1 MYCEIHCHTHY
12 SLLDGASSPEALLDR
27 AVALGMPALAITD
40 HDGLYG
46 VVPFWRAARA
56 RDIHPVI
63 GAEVTLAHGSHL
75 TLLAETQAGY
85 ANLSRLISAGQLAP
99 PAAKGRPYLTI
110 EDVARHAGGLL
121 CLSGCR
127 EGAVAQAILAGDEA
141 LARRAAGKLAD
152 IFGRDRAW
160 IELQR
165 HWLPDDNRLIAGLRA
180 VAEAIGLGVVATN
193 NVHYATA
200 EGHRLHDV
208 LTATRHNV
216 PLAELGTRPL
226 RTGELQRRSGGAE
239 EQRSP
244 CGGAVG
250 CRPGEAPRGGR
261 HPASSEFYLKGEAE
275 MAALLSES
283 EAPGARTVSQAIAER
298 CNVSLDFSS
307 RRLPAFPSRT
317 ADFPH
322 GIAPGE
328 NAFST
333 LHALSQA
340 GLHARYRPV
349 TPRAVHQLAHEL
361 TVIEKTGLADY
372 FLIVWDIVRFARQNG
387 IRCQGR
393 GSAANSLVAYLLGIT
408 PVDPLRHDLLFE
420 RFLSD
425 RTDTMPDI
433 DIDFAAD
440 RRDEVIAYVYQR
452 YGADHAAMVC
462 NVVTYRERS
471 AIRDAARALGYP
483 SEEIGHIEA
492 LALEQMRGGG
502 AEERGSRGAG
512 EQGSGGAEERGSGGE
527 HLLRALSSIQ
537 LPTSPNP
544 PIPAC
549 VPLPASGFQLLID
562 LATQL
567 IGTPRHLSVHVG
579 GILITAQPLVE
590 VVPLERATKPGIVV
604 AQWNKDAIEDAGL
617 IKIDLLS
624 LRTLGMLTEACAWI
638 ERPRDPSY
646 LKGDSGPVQVQSTP
660 SAPEVTLSY
669 PSRRGRMR
677 PGEKSPPPSLRAGRP
692 TAPRHETPPAKQS
705 PLGRSELAPEGGFRL
720 DLDALPLDDPA
731 VYKLM
736 AEGDAIGCFQ
746 VESRAQAQMLPRL
759 KPACFEDLIIE
770 VSIVRPGPIQ
780 GGMVH
785 PYLRRRQGI
794 EPVTYLHPLLEPI
807 LRETLGVII
816 FQEQVIR
823 VAVALAGF
831 TPGEADLLR
840 RAMSRGRSTEAM
852 AELRQRFLA
861 GAESKGVDR
870 EIAEEAFRQLQGFAT
885 YGFCKSHAAA
895 FALIAYQTLWLK
907 AYHPAEFYCA
917 LLNHQPMGFYSPEVV
932 VNDARRHGITVLRPD
947 VNRSEDGCTLE
958 QGSGGAG
965 EQGSGGA
972 EEQGSR
978 GAEEQRGKLL
988 QGASS
993 ERHRNFAH
1001 GAEETGSPQLL
1012 SSSAPQLRLG
1022 LRYLH
1027 GLGEAG
1033 RARLLAERGA
1043 RDFADLADF
1052 CRRTS
1057 LPRPLIRDLIRAGAL
1072 DGLGGPRRQMLWTLG
1087 GLHYEEEVL
1096 VEAPEIPTEL
1106 PELAEREALRWDYEL
1121 LGLSP
1126 DDHPMRLWRARL
1138 QARGVV
1144 SAAELA
1150 AETPGKVVEVAGMV
1164 IVRQAPP
1171 TAKGHLFITLEDE
1184 TGLANLIIRPDLYE
1198 RERVL
1203 LRGSSALLAGGV
1215 VQREGK
1221 ASPQKARDSTSMLVR
1236 WVKALKALG

>member
-1 MYCEIHCHTHY
+1 MYCELHCHTHY

-27 AVALGMPALAITD
+27 AAALGMPALAITD

-46 VVPFWRAARA
+46 VIPFWHAARL
-56 RDIHPVI
+56 RGIHPVI

-99 PAAKGRPYLTI
+99 PAVKGHPYLTI
-110 EDVARHAGGLL
+110 EDVARHAEGLL

-127 EGAVAQAILAGDEA
+127 KGAVAQAVRMDDEA
-141 LARRAAGKLAD
+141 LARRAAGRLAD
-152 IFGRDRAW
+152 IFGRDRVW

-165 HWLPDDNRLIAGLRA
+165 HWLPGDNRRIAGLKTA
-180 VAEAIGLGVVATN
+180 AQAADLGVVVTN
-193 NVHYATA
+193 DVHYATA
-200 EGHRLHDV
+200 GEYRLHDV
-208 LTATRHNV
+208 LTATHCNV
-216 PLAELGTRPL
+216 SL
-226 RTGELQRRSGGAE
+226 GELDRR
-239 EQRSP
+239 R
-244 CGGAVG
+244 
-250 CRPGEAPRGGR
+250 
-261 HPASSEFYLKGEAE
+261 PASSEFYLKGEAE
-275 MAALLSES
+275 MAALFPES
-283 EAPGARTVSQAIAER
+283 EAPGARTVTQAIAER

-307 RRLPAFPSRT
+307 RRLPSFPLKT
-317 ADFPH
+317 PDYPQ

-328 NAFST
+328 TAFST
-333 LHALSQA
+333 LYALSQA
-340 GLHARYRPV
+340 GLHARYLPV
-349 TPRAVHQLAHEL
+349 TPRAVSQLAHEL

-372 FLIVWDIVRFARQNG
+372 FLIVWDIVCFARRNG

-471 AIRDAARALGYP
+471 AVRDVARALAFP
-483 SEEIGHIEA
+483 PDEIGRLEA
-492 LALEQMRGGG
+492 AVLEQVRGRR
-502 AEERGSRGAG
+502 AE
-512 EQGSGGAEERGSGGE
+512 EQGSGGAEERRSGGAGE
-527 HLLRALSSIQ
+527 HPAFPNPQIPARIQ
-537 LPTSPNP
+537 LLT
-544 PIPAC
+544 
-549 VPLPASGFQLLID
+549 D
-562 LATQL
+562 LASQL

-638 ERPRDPSY
+638 
-646 LKGDSGPVQVQSTP
+646 
-660 SAPEVTLSY
+660 
-669 PSRRGRMR
+669 GR
-677 PGEKSPPPSLRAGRP
+677 ESP
-692 TAPRHETPPAKQS
+692 
-705 PLGRSELAPEGGFRL
+705 L

-731 VYKLM
+731 VYALM
-736 AEGDAIGCFQ
+736 AEGDVIGCFQ

-759 KPACFEDLIIE
+759 KPTCFEDLIIE

-785 PYLRRRQGI
+785 PYLRRRQGL

-840 RAMSRGRSTEAM
+840 RAMSRSRSAEAM
-852 AELRQRFLA
+852 AELHQRFLD
-861 GAESKGVDR
+861 GARARGIEL
-870 EIAEEAFRQLQGFAT
+870 ETAEEAFRQLQGFAT

-895 FALIAYQTLWLK
+895 FALVAYQTLWLK
-907 AYHPAEFYCA
+907 VYHPPEFYCA

-932 VNDARRHGITVLRPD
+932 VNDAKRHGITVLRPD

-958 QGSGGAG
+958 VGG
-965 EQGSGGA
+965 
-972 EEQGSR
+972 
-978 GAEEQRGKLL
+978 
-988 QGASS
+988 
-993 ERHRNFAH
+993 
-1001 GAEETGSPQLL
+1001 
-1012 SSSAPQLRLG
+1012 LRLG
-1022 LRYLH
+1022 LRYLR

-1033 RARLLAERGA
+1033 RARVLEA
-1043 RDFADLADF
+1043 RSSDGPAFVDLADF
-1052 CRRTS
+1052 CRRTR

-1072 DGLGGPRRQMLWTLG
+1072 DGLGGPRRQMLWALG

-1096 VEAPEIPTEL
+1096 VETPDVPAEL
-1106 PELAEREALRWDYEL
+1106 PELAEREALHWDYEL

-1126 DDHPMRLWRARL
+1126 DAHPMRLWRARL
-1138 QARGVV
+1138 RGRGVI

-1150 AETPGKVVEVAGMV
+1150 AEAPGKVVEVAGMV

-1198 RERVL
+1198 RERAL
-1203 LRGSSALLAGGV
+1203 LRGSSALLAGGM

-1221 ASPQKARDSTSMLVR
+1221 ASSMLVR
-1236 WVKALKALG
+1236 WVKTLS

>member
-1 MYCEIHCHTHY
+1 MYCELHCHTHY
-12 SLLDGASSPEALLDR
+12 SLLDGASSPEALLDW
-27 AVALGMPALAITD
+27 AAALGMPALAITD

-46 VVPFWRAARA
+46 VVPFWRAARL
-56 RDIHPVI
+56 RGIHPVI
-63 GAEVTLAHGSHL
+63 GAEVTLSYGSHL

-99 PAAKGRPYLTI
+99 AAAKCHPYLTI
-110 EDVARHAGGLL
+110 EDVARHAEGLL

-127 EGAVAQAILAGDEA
+127 RGAVAQAVLADDEA
-141 LARRAAGKLAD
+141 RARRTAGRLAD
-152 IFGRDRAW
+152 IFGRDRVW

-165 HWLPDDNRLIAGLRA
+165 HWLPDDNRRIAGLLA
-180 VAEAIGLGVVATN
+180 VAAAAGLGVVATN
-193 NVHYATA
+193 DVHYASA

-216 PLAELGTRPL
+216 PLAELD
-226 RTGELQRRSGGAE
+226 RR
-239 EQRSP
+239 R
-244 CGGAVG
+244 
-250 CRPGEAPRGGR
+250 
-261 HPASSEFYLKGEAE
+261 PASSEFYLKGEAE
-275 MAALLSES
+275 MAALFPES
-283 EAPGARTVSQAIAER
+283 EVPGARSATQAIAER
-298 CNVSLDFSS
+298 CSVSLDFSS
-307 RRLPAFPSRT
+307 RRLPTFPPQT
-317 ADFPH
+317 PDYPQ

-328 NAFST
+328 TAFST

-340 GLHARYRPV
+340 GLHARYQPV
-349 TPRAVHQLAHEL
+349 TPRAVSQLAHEL

-372 FLIVWDIVRFARQNG
+372 FLIVWDIVRFARRNG

-440 RRDEVIAYVYQR
+440 RRDEVIAYVYR
-452 YGADHAAMVC
+452 LYGADHAAMVC

-471 AIRDAARALGYP
+471 AVRDVARALAYP
-483 SEEIGHIEA
+483 PEEIGRIEA
-492 LALEQMRGGG
+492 AVLEHFRSRG
-502 AEERGSRGAG
+502 AEEQRGRGEYPVQAT
-512 EQGSGGAEERGSGGE
+512 
-527 HLLRALSSIQ
+527 SSIQ
-537 LPTSPNP
+537 LPASPNP
-544 PIPAC
+544 LVPAC
-549 VPLPASGFQLLID
+549 TQLLID
-562 LATQL
+562 LAFQL
-567 IGTPRHLSVHVG
+567 VGTPRHLSVHVG

-604 AQWNKDAIEDAGL
+604 AQWNKDAVEDAGL

-624 LRTLGMLTEACAWI
+624 LRTLGMLTEACTWI
-638 ERPRDPSY
+638 ERTNCPSSREDIGDPS
-646 LKGDSGPVQVQSTP
+646 QVQSTP
-660 SAPEVTLSY
+660 AMTHATLSAAKSLHDVMRPLQESPACHSERIDSSTLAAANDQRRISHSY
-669 PSRRGRMR
+669 FMCSGFTGQLPERQAASEAYSEQSRREF
-677 PGEKSPPPSLRAGRP
+677 P
-692 TAPRHETPPAKQS
+692 
-705 PLGRSELAPEGGFRL
+705 L
-720 DLDALPLDDPA
+720 DLDSLPLDDPA
-731 VYKLM
+731 VYALM
-736 AEGDAIGCFQ
+736 AEGDVIGCFQ

-785 PYLRRRQGI
+785 PYLRRRQGV

-840 RAMSRGRSTEAM
+840 RAMSRSRSAEAM
-852 AELRQRFLA
+852 SELRQRFLT
-861 GAESKGVDR
+861 GAQAKGIER
-870 EIAEEAFRQLQGFAT
+870 ETAEEAFRQLQGFAT

-895 FALIAYQTLWLK
+895 FALVAYQTLWMK
-907 AYHPAEFYCA
+907 VYHPAEFFCA

-932 VNDARRHGITVLRPD
+932 VNDAKRHGIILLRPD

-958 QGSGGAG
+958 QRSRGAG
-965 EQGSGGA
+965 EQGSREAKDDGV
-972 EEQGSR
+972 R
-978 GAEEQRGKLL
+978 
-988 QGASS
+988 
-993 ERHRNFAH
+993 F
-1001 GAEETGSPQLL
+1001 
-1012 SSSAPQLRLG
+1012 SSAPPLLRPSAPPLRLG

-1033 RARLLAERGA
+1033 RTRLLAARGERS
-1043 RDFADLADF
+1043 FADLADF
-1052 CRRTS
+1052 CRRTR

-1072 DGLGGPRRQMLWTLG
+1072 DGLGGPRRQMLWALG
-1087 GLHYEEEVL
+1087 GLYYEEEVL
-1096 VEAPEIPTEL
+1096 LETPDIPAEL
-1106 PELAEREALRWDYEL
+1106 PELAEREALHWDYEL

-1126 DDHPMRLWRARL
+1126 DAHPMHLWRARL
-1138 QARGVV
+1138 RARGVI

-1150 AETPGKVVEVAGMV
+1150 AEAPGKVVEVAGMV

-1198 RERVL
+1198 RERAL

-1221 ASPQKARDSTSMLVR
+1221 ASSMLVR
-1236 WVKALKALG
+1236 WVKALG

>member
-1 MYCEIHCHTHY
+1 MYCELHCHTHY
-12 SLLDGASSPEALLDR
+12 SLLDGASSPETLLDR
-27 AVALGMPALAITD
+27 VVALGMSALAITD

-46 VVPFWRAARA
+46 AVPFWRAARA
-56 RDIHPVI
+56 RGVHPVI

-85 ANLSRLISAGQLAP
+85 ANLSRLISAGQLALA
-99 PAAKGRPYLTI
+99 AAKGHPYLTI

-127 EGAVAQAILAGDEA
+127 EGAIAQAILAGDEA
-141 LARRAAGKLAD
+141 LARRAAGRLAD

-165 HWLPDDNRLIAGLRA
+165 HWLPDDNRLIAGLLA
-180 VAEAIGLGVVATN
+180 VAAATGLGLVATN

-216 PLAELGTRPL
+216 SLTELDR
-226 RTGELQRRSGGAE
+226 
-239 EQRSP
+239 
-244 CGGAVG
+244 
-250 CRPGEAPRGGR
+250 R

-275 MAALLSES
+275 MAALFPES
-283 EAPGARTVSQAIAER
+283 EAPDARAAAQAIAER

-317 ADFPH
+317 PDYPH

-328 NAFST
+328 TAFST

-340 GLHARYRPV
+340 GLHARYQPV

-440 RRDEVIAYVYQR
+440 RRDEVIAYVYQLH
-452 YGADHAAMVC
+452 GADHAAMVS

-471 AIRDAARALGYP
+471 AVRDVARALGYP
-483 SEEIGHIEA
+483 PEEIGRIEA
-492 LALEQMRGGG
+492 SVLEQVGESANQRISES
-502 AEERGSRGAG
+502 ATSFPGSDIR
-512 EQGSGGAEERGSGGE
+512 
-527 HLLRALSSIQ
+527 
-537 LPTSPNP
+537 LPASPNP
-544 PIPAC
+544 LIPA
-549 VPLPASGFQLLID
+549 SFQLLID
-562 LATQL
+562 LASQL

-579 GILITAQPLVE
+579 GILITARPLVE

-638 ERPRDPSY
+638 
-646 LKGDSGPVQVQSTP
+646 
-660 SAPEVTLSY
+660 
-669 PSRRGRMR
+669 
-677 PGEKSPPPSLRAGRP
+677 
-692 TAPRHETPPAKQS
+692 
-705 PLGRSELAPEGGFRL
+705 GRSESSLQAVGSIRASDRLKPPVHTNGWRFSGQESPL

-736 AEGDAIGCFQ
+736 AEGDVIGCFQ

-759 KPACFEDLIIE
+759 KPSCFEDLIIE

-785 PYLRRRQGI
+785 PYLRRREGT

-840 RAMSRGRSTEAM
+840 RAMSRSRSAEAM
-852 AELRQRFLA
+852 TELRQRFLA
-861 GAESKGVDR
+861 GAQAKGIDR
-870 EIAEEAFRQLQGFAT
+870 AVAEEAFRQLQGFAT

-895 FALIAYQTLWLK
+895 FALVAYQTLWLK
-907 AYHPAEFYCA
+907 AYHPAEFTCA

-932 VNDARRHGITVLRPD
+932 VNDAKRHGIILLRPD

-958 QGSGGAG
+958 QR
-965 EQGSGGA
+965 SGGA
-972 EEQGSR
+972 EGQRGRGAAERRCRGGGKPGGR
-978 GAEEQRGKLL
+978 GAEGQRG
-988 QGASS
+988 
-993 ERHRNFAH
+993 
-1001 GAEETGSPQLL
+1001 
-1012 SSSAPQLRLG
+1012 
-1022 LRYLH
+1022 
-1027 GLGEAG
+1027 
-1033 RARLLAERGA
+1033 
-1043 RDFADLADF
+1043 
-1052 CRRTS
+1052 
-1057 LPRPLIRDLIRAGAL
+1057 
-1072 DGLGGPRRQMLWTLG
+1072 
-1087 GLHYEEEVL
+1087 
-1096 VEAPEIPTEL
+1096 
-1106 PELAEREALRWDYEL
+1106 
-1121 LGLSP
+1121 
-1126 DDHPMRLWRARL
+1126 
-1138 QARGVV
+1138 
-1144 SAAELA
+1144 
-1150 AETPGKVVEVAGMV
+1150 
-1164 IVRQAPP
+1164 
-1171 TAKGHLFITLEDE
+1171 
-1184 TGLANLIIRPDLYE
+1184 
-1198 RERVL
+1198 
-1203 LRGSSALLAGGV
+1203 
-1215 VQREGK
+1215 
-1221 ASPQKARDSTSMLVR
+1221 
-1236 WVKALKALG
+1236 

>member
-1 MYCEIHCHTHY
+1 MYCELHCHTYY

-27 AVALGMPALAITD
+27 AAALGMPALAITD

-56 RDIHPVI
+56 RGVHPVI

-99 PAAKGRPYLTI
+99 AAAKSHPYLTI

-127 EGAVAQAILAGDEA
+127 EGAIAQAILAGDEA
-141 LARRAAGKLAD
+141 LARRAAGRLAD

-165 HWLPDDNRLIAGLRA
+165 HWLPDDNRLIAGLLA
-180 VAEAIGLGVVATN
+180 VAAATGLGLVATN
-193 NVHYATA
+193 NVHSATA

-216 PLAELGTRPL
+216 SLTELDR
-226 RTGELQRRSGGAE
+226 
-239 EQRSP
+239 
-244 CGGAVG
+244 
-250 CRPGEAPRGGR
+250 R

-275 MAALLSES
+275 MAALFPES
-283 EAPGARTVSQAIAER
+283 EAPDARAAAQAIAER

-317 ADFPH
+317 PDYPH

-328 NAFST
+328 TAFST

-340 GLHARYRPV
+340 GLHARYQPV

-440 RRDEVIAYVYQR
+440 RRDEVIAYVYQL

-471 AIRDAARALGYP
+471 AVRDVARALGYP
-483 SEEIGHIEA
+483 PEEIGRIEA
-492 LALEQMRGGG
+492 SVLEQIHSRE
-502 AEERGSRGAG
+502 AEERRSRGA
-512 EQGSGGAEERGSGGE
+512 EVQGSGGEY
-527 HLLRALSSIQ
+527 LFQTSSSTQ
-537 LPTSPNP
+537 LPASPNP
-544 PIPAC
+544 LIPAC
-549 VPLPASGFQLLID
+549 FQLLID
-562 LATQL
+562 LASQL

-604 AQWNKDAIEDAGL
+604 SQWNKDAIEDAGL

-624 LRTLGMLTEACAWI
+624 LRTLGMLTEACSWI
-638 ERPRDPSY
+638 EQRRHLSPKKDADDLVQAQSIPS
-646 LKGDSGPVQVQSTP
+646 VTH
-660 SAPEVTLSY
+660 VTLSGFIGQL
-669 PSRRGRMR
+669 SGRRTAS
-677 PGEKSPPPSLRAGRP
+677 EESP
-692 TAPRHETPPAKQS
+692 
-705 PLGRSELAPEGGFRL
+705 L

-736 AEGDAIGCFQ
+736 AEGDVIGCFQ

-759 KPACFEDLIIE
+759 KPSCFEDLIIE

-785 PYLRRRQGI
+785 PYLRRREGT

-840 RAMSRGRSTEAM
+840 RAMSRSRSAEAM
-852 AELRQRFLA
+852 TELRQRFLA
-861 GAESKGVDR
+861 GAQAKGIDR
-870 EIAEEAFRQLQGFAT
+870 AVAEEAFRQLQGFAT

-895 FALIAYQTLWLK
+895 FALVAYQTLWLK
-907 AYHPAEFYCA
+907 AYHPAEFTCA

-932 VNDARRHGITVLRPD
+932 VNDAKRHGIILLRPD

-958 QGSGGAG
+958 QRSGGAEG
-965 EQGSGGA
+965 QRGRGA
-972 EEQGSR
+972 EEQGS
-978 GAEEQRGKLL
+978 GEAGG
-988 QGASS
+988 QGGRRAK
-993 ERHRNFAH
+993 
-1001 GAEETGSPQLL
+1001 GVGSPPHLRT
-1012 SSSAPQLRLG
+1012 SSPPLRLG

-1033 RARLLAERGA
+1033 RARLLAARGEQS
-1043 RDFADLADF
+1043 FSNLADF
-1052 CRRTS
+1052 CRRTR

-1072 DGLGGPRRQMLWTLG
+1072 DSLGGPRRQLLWTLG

-1096 VEAPEIPTEL
+1096 VEAPEIPAEL
-1106 PELAEREALRWDYEL
+1106 PELTEREALRWDYEL

-1126 DDHPMRLWRARL
+1126 DDHPMRLWRPRL
-1138 QARGVV
+1138 RARGIV

-1150 AETPGKVVEVAGMV
+1150 AQTPGRVVEVAGMV

-1198 RERVL
+1198 RERAL

-1215 VQREGK
+1215 LQREGK
-1221 ASPQKARDSTSMLVR
+1221 ASSILVR
-1236 WVKALKALG
+1236 WVKVLG

>member
-1 MYCEIHCHTHY
+1 MYCELHCHTHY

-27 AVALGMPALAITD
+27 AAALGMPALAITD

-46 VVPFWRAARA
+46 VVPFWRAARE
-56 RDIHPVI
+56 RGIHPVI

-85 ANLSRLISAGQLAP
+85 ANLSRLISSGHLAP
-99 PAAKGRPYLTI
+99 SAAKGHPYLTV

-180 VAEAIGLGVVATN
+180 VAEAIGAGVVATN
-193 NVHYATA
+193 DVHYATA

-208 LTATRHNV
+208 LTSTRHNV
-216 PLAELGTRPL
+216 PLTELGQP
-226 RTGELQRRSGGAE
+226 RTGGAQRG
-239 EQRSP
+239 QRP
-244 CGGAVG
+244 N
-250 CRPGEAPRGGR
+250 
-261 HPASSEFYLKGEAE
+261 SEFYLKGETE
-275 MAALLSES
+275 MAAMFSES
-283 EAPGARTVSQAIAER
+283 EAPGARTVTQAIAER

-322 GIAPGE
+322 GIASGE

-471 AIRDAARALGYP
+471 AVRDVARALGYP
-483 SEEIGHIEA
+483 PEEIGHIEA
-492 LALEQMRGGG
+492 LVLEQI
-502 AEERGSRGAG
+502 
-512 EQGSGGAEERGSGGE
+512 
-527 HLLRALSSIQ
+527 RASSSIQ
-537 LPTSPNP
+537 LPASPDP
-544 PIPAC
+544 PILA
-549 VPLPASGFQLLID
+549 GFQLLID
-562 LATQL
+562 LASQL

-638 ERPRDPSY
+638 
-646 LKGDSGPVQVQSTP
+646 GQQFSGQ
-660 SAPEVTLSY
+660 
-669 PSRRGRMR
+669 
-677 PGEKSPPPSLRAGRP
+677 KSP
-692 TAPRHETPPAKQS
+692 
-705 PLGRSELAPEGGFRL
+705 L

-736 AEGDAIGCFQ
+736 ADGDAIGCFQ

-759 KPACFEDLIIE
+759 RPVCFEDLIIE

-785 PYLRRRQGI
+785 PYLRRRQGT

-861 GAESKGVDR
+861 GARAKGIDQ

-907 AYHPAEFYCA
+907 VYYPVEFYCA

-932 VNDARRHGITVLRPD
+932 VNDARRHGITILRPD

-958 QGSGGAG
+958 G
-965 EQGSGGA
+965 ESI
-972 EEQGSR
+972 
-978 GAEEQRGKLL
+978 
-988 QGASS
+988 
-993 ERHRNFAH
+993 
-1001 GAEETGSPQLL
+1001 
-1012 SSSAPQLRLG
+1012 RLG

-1033 RARLLAERGA
+1033 WVKLLAARGERSFE
-1043 RDFADLADF
+1043 DMVDF
-1052 CRRTS
+1052 CRRTR
-1057 LPRPLIRDLIRAGAL
+1057 LPRPLLRDLIRAGAL
-1072 DGLGGPRRQMLWTLG
+1072 DGLGGSRRQMLWTLG

-1096 VEAPEIPTEL
+1096 VEAPDIAAEL

-1126 DDHPMRLWRARL
+1126 DDHPMRLWRASRR
-1138 QARGVV
+1138 ARGVV
-1144 SAAELA
+1144 TASELA
-1150 AETPGKVVEVAGMV
+1150 VEAPGRVVEVAGMV

-1198 RERVL
+1198 RERAL

-1221 ASPQKARDSTSMLVR
+1221 ASSMLVR
-1236 WVKALKALG
+1236 WVKALS